1 MDLGGSVMRPVTI
14 ISAYSVAIIKLYL
27 KTSLS
32 WGGLAL
38 T

>member
-1 MDLGGSVMRPVTI
+1 MDGSGRTTVTI
-14 ISAYSVAIIKLYL
+14 ISAHSVAIIKLYL
-27 KTSLS
+27 ITSLS